1 MLFALVWSAI
11 TKNNLYLAIFTV
23 KKLIS
28 LKNSHLKTDWE
39 RKNPKQYMNN
49 IDVTCNLRTL
59 VDKEIF
65 SLSALICNN

>member
-11 TKNNLYLAIFTV
+11 TNSNLYLAIFTV

-49 IDVTCNLRTL
+49 IDVTCNVRTF
-59 VDKEIF
+59 VDKEVF